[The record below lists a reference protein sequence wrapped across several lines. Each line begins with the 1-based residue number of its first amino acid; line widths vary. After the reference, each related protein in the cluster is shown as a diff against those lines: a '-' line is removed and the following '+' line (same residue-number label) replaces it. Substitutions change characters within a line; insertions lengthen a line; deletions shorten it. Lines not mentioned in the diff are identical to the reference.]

1 MRTFVQLALVAWT
14 LALMPVAARAQDA
27 VPPESVAPEQT
38 PPAAP
43 AQPPAP
49 PAQDQATAA
58 SPDANGQWVY
68 TQQYGWVWMPYGD
81 AYTYA
86 PSEGEG
92 QPYQYVYYPAYGG
105 WTWVV
110 APWVWGVGPWPYF
123 GVYGPAHFAWYG
135 YGWWRTPWRWHYHAA
150 PYRGGF
156 AVRGVG
162 PAPYRGAFGVGAAP
176 YRGAAGMR
184 TAPAAHFAP
193 RAFGGRVVGGGR
205 IGGGSHVSV
214 GHFGGHGG
222 HR

>member
-92 QPYQYVYYPAYGG
+92 QPYPYQAKCAGPYTPKYGQ
-105 WTWVV
+105 
-110 APWVWGVGPWPYF
+110 GP
-123 GVYGPAHFAWYG
+123 
-135 YGWWRTPWRWHYHAA
+135 TPQTQ
-150 PYRGGF
+150 
-156 AVRGVG
+156 
-162 PAPYRGAFGVGAAP
+162 GATTQVQP
-176 YRGAAGMR
+176 
-184 TAPAAHFAP
+184 P
-193 RAFGGRVVGGGR
+193 
-205 IGGGSHVSV
+205 
-214 GHFGGHGG
+214 
-222 HR
+222 